1 MARRGGR
8 LGEVTKYAGQENCSA
23 YNQALHFLYYGRD
36 MAQAVGA
43 LGAKG
48 IRRH

>member
-8 LGEVTKYAGQENCSA
+8 LGVAPKYARQENCSA
-23 YNQALHFLYYGRD
+23 YNQALHFLYCGRD
-36 MAQAVGA
+36 MAQTVGA
-43 LGAKG
+43 LGAKE